1 MDHRDLATELLK
13 TARAAGADAA
23 DVLVAEGT
31 EFSVTVR
38 KGEVETLT
46 EAGSKALGV
55 RVFVGRRT
63 ATTYTSDFSWPTLR
77 RLVEETVGMARVT
90 GEDPAAGLPD
100 EMVPPEDVELG
111 LFDPSAAALPTDER
125 IERARRAEAVAL
137 ATPGIVN
144 SQGASWGQGE
154 GSIVLANTMGFLG
167 GYRTSSVS
175 LSVAPQAEKGGQ
187 MERDYWYTTGRGLG
201 DLEPPEQVGRTA
213 AERTLRRLGARQVPT
228 GEVPVVFDP
237 ETAAEILGT
246 LFSAI
251 SGYAVFRNATF
262 LKDRLGEEVAS
273 PLLTLVDD
281 GRRVRGLG
289 SRPFDGEGLPTRR
302 NVPVER
308 GVLRHWLCDSY
319 SARKIGAKPTGSR
332 AARRGRGAL
341 GRGRQP
347 VLRAGDVVTG
357 RDPRRGVAR
366 ALRHR
371 PDRLRRERGDRGLLA
386 GRGRPLDR
394 ERAARPPGPRGHDR
408 RQPEADAARRG
419 RGRERPRVPRQLR
432 LADDPHPPDDGQ
444 RVVAA
449 RPPRRRRRPGPWT
462 GTALFFAPSLR
473 M

>member
-1 MDHRDLATELLK
+1 VDHRDLATELLK
-13 TARAAGADAA
+13 TARAAGAGAA

-63 ATTYTSDFSWPTLR
+63 ASTYTSDFSWPTLR
-77 RLVEETVGMARVT
+77 RLVEETVGMARAT
-90 GEDPAAGLPD
+90 GEDDAAGLPD
-100 EMVPPEDVELG
+100 EMVPPEGVDLE
-111 LFDPSAAALPTDER
+111 LFDPSPAALPTDER
-125 IERARRAEAVAL
+125 IERARRAEAAAL

-154 GSIVLANTMGFLG
+154 SAMVLANTMGFLG
-167 GYRTSSVS
+167 GYRSSSVS
-175 LSVAPQAEKGGQ
+175 LSVVPQAGSAGQ
-187 MERDYWYTTGRGLG
+187 MERDYWYTTGRGLA

-213 AERTLRRLGARQVPT
+213 AERTLRRLGARRVPT
-228 GEVPVVFDP
+228 AEVPVVFDP
-237 ETAAEILGT
+237 DSAAEILGT

-319 SARKIGAKPTGSR
+319 SARKIGARPTGS
-332 AARRGRGAL
+332 ARRGVGGGPSVGAGNLFFEPGTSSPEEILGGVARGL
-341 GRGRQP
+341 YVTDLIGFG
-347 VLRAGDVVTG
+347 VNVVTG
-357 RDPRRGVAR
+357 DYSQGAVGHWIESGRLTHPVHEVTIAGNLKQMLRDVDAVGNDLVFRGSSAAPTIRVRRMTVSG
-366 ALRHR
+366 
-371 PDRLRRERGDRGLLA
+371 
-386 GRGRPLDR
+386 
-394 ERAARPPGPRGHDR
+394 
-408 RQPEADAARRG
+408 
-419 RGRERPRVPRQLR
+419 
-432 LADDPHPPDDGQ
+432 
-444 RVVAA
+444 
-449 RPPRRRRRPGPWT
+449 
-462 GTALFFAPSLR
+462 S
-473 M
+473 